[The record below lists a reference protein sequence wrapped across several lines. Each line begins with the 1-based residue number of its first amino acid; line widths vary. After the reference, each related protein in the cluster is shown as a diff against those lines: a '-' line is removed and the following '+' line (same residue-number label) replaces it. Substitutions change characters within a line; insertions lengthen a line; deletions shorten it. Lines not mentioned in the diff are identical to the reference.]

1 MQVFSSKYWK
11 NTQITYFEEH
21 LRTTAFELKLIFGK
35 RFLQLVNRYQLKLNF
50 YNTIIQLV
58 CQA

>member
-1 MQVFSSKYWK
+1 MFFSKYWK
-11 NTQITYFEEH
+11 NTQITYFEER
-21 LRTTAFELKLIFGK
+21 LRTTASELKLIFGK

-50 YNTIIQLV
+50 YNTIIQLA